1 MEFDDMFDSMFE
13 SDAAFWQEPDFLLS
27 NIVSLMA
34 NKMDSQLGVTLL
46 VRGLI
51 MTGTL
56 SGEKEYLT
64 AVNNMFKSIAK
75 DSLVKPS
82 KEDLEA
88 VDEAFI
94 FDELTEDTYPNFA
107 PPDKNNDYSNDDD
120 DDFDDDDELELDDI
134 DVAQIRHLHLK
145 DPVIIYPQSALSLT
159 ESPLPI
165 IRIRLTEVDGWMMG
179 RMAVMPMDDDDDSQ
193 PFNLPNDEIR
203 H

>member
-1 MEFDDMFDSMFE
+1 MDFDDLYDDMFNGDGG
-13 SDAAFWQEPDFLLS
+13 FWNEPDFLLS
-27 NIVSLMA
+27 NLVSLMA
-34 NKMDSQLGVTLL
+34 NKMDSQLGITLL

-56 SGEKEYLT
+56 AGEREYLT

-82 KEDLEA
+82 KDDLEA
-88 VDEAFI
+88 IDRAFI
-94 FDELTEDTYPNFA
+94 FDQLTEDNY
-107 PPDKNNDYSNDDD
+107 PPDQSDSE
-120 DDFDDDDELELDDI
+120 DDETDLEEEEFDI
-134 DVAQIRHLHLK
+134 AQIRYLHLK

-179 RMAVMPMDDDDDSQ
+179 RMSVISLGDDEENNG
-193 PFNLPNDEIR
+193 FGLPDNGIR